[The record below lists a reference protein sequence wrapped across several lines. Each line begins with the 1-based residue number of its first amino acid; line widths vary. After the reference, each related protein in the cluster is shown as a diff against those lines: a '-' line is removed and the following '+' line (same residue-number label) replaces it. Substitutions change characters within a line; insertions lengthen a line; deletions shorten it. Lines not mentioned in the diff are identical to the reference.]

1 MSQDKTKKMSKSKKR
16 KKILIWGGIIV
27 VIILVVLALTKK
39 GKDHGTKVTT
49 EEVNKRTLIE
59 TVSANGKIQPEL
71 DIKISPYI
79 SGEVVELY
87 VKEGDAVID
96 GDLLAKIDPKIYISG
111 YERATATLQMQK
123 ASLANSKA
131 RLAQVKA
138 QFSKA
143 QEDYKRNNK
152 LFEQSVISQSDF
164 DAAKS
169 AYEVAKEEVNAA
181 EENVKAA
188 RYSVNSS
195 EASLKEAKENL
206 TRTSI
211 YSPADGTVSTL
222 NVEKGERVT
231 GASQFSSGTEIMKIA
246 NLKRMV
252 VVVEVNEN
260 DIVRVSLGD
269 TCIIEVDAYL
279 NKKFEGVVTEMATS
293 ANVVGVSADQVTNF
307 EVKILIL
314 QNSYQD
320 MIDESKVSSSPFR
333 PGMSASVDIQ
343 TETGRNVLTVPI
355 QAVTTR
361 ADTTGVVKEKEMT
374 DSQEEE
380 KDVISKEKME
390 LVEYVFLFDEGKAIM
405 QKVKT
410 GIQDDMYI
418 QIIEGLNEGDEVI
431 TGPYR
436 AVSKKLKNGDEVI
449 KVEKKDLFKKEK

>member
-1 MSQDKTKKMSKSKKR
+1 LI
-16 KKILIWGGIIV
+16 ILIA
-27 VIILVVLALTKK
+27 LAATKK
-39 GKDHGTKVTT
+39 GKNHGIKVTT
-49 EEVNKRTLIE
+49 EEVKKRTLIE

-87 VKEGDAVID
+87 VKEGDAVKK
-96 GDLLAKIDPKIYISG
+96 GDLLAKIDPKIYISA
-111 YERATATLQMQK
+111 YERAAATLQMQK

-143 QEDYKRNNK
+143 QEDFKRNKK
-152 LFEQSVISQSDF
+152 LFDQNVISQADF

-188 RYSVNSS
+188 EYSVSSS

-206 TRTSI
+206 TRTNI

-246 NLKRMV
+246 DLKRMV

-293 ANVVGVSADQVTNF
+293 ANITGVSADQVTNF

-314 QNSYQD
+314 QSSYQD
-320 MIDESKVSSSPFR
+320 MIDDSKISSSPFR
-333 PGMSASVDIQ
+333 PGMSASVEIQ
-343 TETGRNVLTVPI
+343 TETERDVPTVPI

-361 ADTTGVVKEKEMT
+361 ADTTGVVKEKR
-374 DSQEEE
+374 SANSEEGE
-380 KDVISKEKME
+380 KDAVNKEKEE
-390 LVEYVFLFDEGKAIM
+390 LVEYVFLYDEGKAKM

-418 QIIEGLNEGDEVI
+418 QIIEGVKEGDEVI

-449 KVEKKDLFKKEK
+449 KVDKKDLFKTEK

>member
-1 MSQDKTKKMSKSKKR
+1 MSKSKKR
-16 KKILIWGGIIV
+16 KRFIIWGGIALL
-27 VIILVVLALTKK
+27 IILIALAATKK
-39 GKDHGTKVTT
+39 GKNHGIKVTT
-49 EEVNKRTLIE
+49 EEVKKRTLIE

-87 VKEGDAVID
+87 VKEGDAVKK
-96 GDLLAKIDPKIYISG
+96 GDLLAKIDPKIYISA
-111 YERATATLQMQK
+111 YERAAATLQMQK

-143 QEDYKRNNK
+143 QEDFKRNKK
-152 LFEQSVISQSDF
+152 LFDQNVISQADF

-188 RYSVNSS
+188 EYSVSSS

-206 TRTSI
+206 TRTNI

-246 NLKRMV
+246 DLKRMV

-293 ANVVGVSADQVTNF
+293 ANITGVSADQVTNF

-314 QNSYQD
+314 QSSYQD
-320 MIDESKVSSSPFR
+320 MIDDSKISSSPFR
-333 PGMSASVDIQ
+333 PGMSASVEIQ
-343 TETGRNVLTVPI
+343 TETERDVPTVPI

-361 ADTTGVVKEKEMT
+361 ADTTGVVKEKR
-374 DSQEEE
+374 SANSEEGE
-380 KDVISKEKME
+380 KDAVNKEKEE
-390 LVEYVFLFDEGKAIM
+390 LVEYVFLYDEGKAKM

-418 QIIEGLNEGDEVI
+418 QIIEGVKEGDEVI

-449 KVEKKDLFKKEK
+449 KVDKKDLFKTEK